1 MRNEEECSDVS
12 ESPELSVSQS
22 PSLPVSESA
31 FDEVRWRKIHGA
43 LMLKPEAAMQNAL
56 WEALMGS
63 QWEALAEILPSESY
77 ASIMGELNRDGVKRK
92 GLRWCLLACVALALC
107 AEDEEGLSVVEGA
120 LGTAG

>member
-1 MRNEEECSDVS
+1 LDEAEDLTS
-12 ESPELSVSQS
+12 EAAGA
-22 PSLPVSESA
+22 A
-31 FDEVRWRKIHGA
+31 FDEVRWRKVHGA

-77 ASIMGELNRDGVKRK
+77 ASLMGELNRDGVKRK

-107 AEDEEGLSVVEGA
+107 AEDEEGLGVVEGA
-120 LGTAG
+120 LGTAE

>member
-1 MRNEEECSDVS
+1 
-12 ESPELSVSQS
+12 
-22 PSLPVSESA
+22 
-31 FDEVRWRKIHGA
+31 
-43 LMLKPEAAMQNAL
+43 MLKPEAAMQNAL

-77 ASIMGELNRDGVKRK
+77 ASVMGELNRDGVKRK

-107 AEDEEGLSVVEGA
+107 AEDEDGLSVVEGA